1 MHNKIFLAHLA
12 ILLANVIYGLNYS
25 IAKQVLGIH
34 IEAFGFVLIRV
45 LGTITIV
52 WLITI
57 IFKNE
62 KVNRKDFFLLFLCG
76 LCGVGINQL
85 LFFWGLSLTSPI
97 NSSIIMVTTPI
108 LVVVMAALLIGE
120 KIRTQRLVGIFI
132 GLVGAVTLLLIK
144 PASGVSGDL
153 LGDIITFLNACSYAV
168 YLVIVKPLMK
178 KYHPITIMKWIFI
191 FGLIPVLPFGWH
203 EFITVQ
209 WSNFDAGIISA
220 IIFVVFG
227 TTFLAYLL
235 NTYGLVRL
243 SPSVVSAYIY
253 LQPVFATLI
262 AVLGKTDQID
272 VIKIASTLLIFGGV
286 YLVSKSPAEVVQS
299 DLQQSS

>member
-1 MHNKIFLAHLA
+1 MRNKIFLAHLA
-12 ILLANVIYGLNYS
+12 ILVANIIYGVNYS

-34 IEAFGFVLIRV
+34 IAAFGFVLLRV
-45 LGTITIV
+45 LGTLVLV
-52 WLITI
+52 WILALLI
-57 IFKNE
+57 KNE
-62 KVNRKDFFLLFLCG
+62 KVDKKDYFLLFLCG

-120 KIRTQRLVGIFI
+120 KIRLTRIVGILI
-132 GLVGAVTLLLIK
+132 GLCGALTLLLVK
-144 PASGVSGDL
+144 PNSGISGDL
-153 LGDIITFLNACSYAV
+153 TGDIITFLNACSYAI

-178 KYHPITIMKWIFI
+178 KYHPITIMKWIFV
-191 FGLIPVLPFGWH
+191 FGLIPVLPFGYF
-203 EFITVQ
+203 EFVSIEWYSFNPQ
-209 WSNFDAGIISA
+209 IYAA

-253 LQPVFATLI
+253 LQPVFATI
-262 AVLGKTDQID
+262 VAISIGADQID
-272 VIKIASTLLIFGGV
+272 LIKIVSTLLIFTGV
-286 YLVSKSPAEVVQS
+286 YLVSISPKTLS
-299 DLQQSS
+299 KPI